1 RDEQAMQSG
10 DEHGALDRKLEP
22 ALLQQTIEDRA
33 NPQPL
38 PDPPEQQGSA
48 DPLGGDRQR
57 AFGVLVERMNQ
68 QHLIGELGARG
79 DERSERAGGG
89 QLVGAAE
96 IGDHLLADSGAVAPV
111 LDDLHVAA
119 LAGLLEAEEHGRSPR
134 APRNPSRRQRSS
146 AKIAQTWHYTLR
158 KQTTGLND
166 INALRAQGPVYC
178 SSRVIEGLR
187 LRERNNVNIT
197 TPVHKGNLSEVG
209 RIAEYARNNGVDYN
223 FTSLSGRAWEGGQY
237 PKLSIAPT
245 GGLCRP
251 NVLLDWLFI
260 DFDGLVLPC
269 CFDFSRS
276 LPLGD
281 LNHQTIEEMFS
292 SPTWQSMFDTF
303 KRGDWSSK
311 GACSRCRADDA
322 GEIVRLVD
330 GLTSDVKSSLRR
342 FPANSFRSA
351 ASTRRNPDGGIV
363 ADPEAPDSVLVY
375 GPYVR
380 AQPGRYRVYHDLRV
394 LTASATCAI
403 ELDVCVGYRKTI
415 ARKRIGV
422 SKENDFEAMID
433 FENTDDDVL
442 EFRVHKSGNVSFEY
456 KGARLLRL

>member
-178 SSRVIEGLR
+178 SSRAKEGPNARRIGCLR
-187 LRERNNVNIT
+187 ALADERV
-197 TPVHKGNLSEVG
+197 
-209 RIAEYARNNGVDYN
+209 AGV
-223 FTSLSGRAWEGGQY
+223 
-237 PKLSIAPT
+237 
-245 GGLCRP
+245 
-251 NVLLDWLFI
+251 V
-260 DFDGLVLPC
+260 
-269 CFDFSRS
+269 
-276 LPLGD
+276 
-281 LNHQTIEEMFS
+281 
-292 SPTWQSMFDTF
+292 SPQ
-303 KRGDWSSK
+303 
-311 GACSRCRADDA
+311 A
-322 GEIVRLVD
+322 
-330 GLTSDVKSSLRR
+330 
-342 FPANSFRSA
+342 
-351 ASTRRNPDGGIV
+351 
-363 ADPEAPDSVLVY
+363 
-375 GPYVR
+375 R
-380 AQPGRYRVYHDLRV
+380 AQ
-394 LTASATCAI
+394 S
-403 ELDVCVGYRKTI
+403 
-415 ARKRIGV
+415 
-422 SKENDFEAMID
+422 
-433 FENTDDDVL
+433 
-442 EFRVHKSGNVSFEY
+442 
-456 KGARLLRL
+456 